1 MWLIA
6 GSPDH
11 FSCLRPSKYINNGR
25 TGWIFL
31 SLICLQPANLATNS
45 SGGRGGWCRWSGG
58 GGGGGGVLV
67 SKSANCSHRP
77 AAAAFQ
83 PSQCAG
89 TSPGLSC
96 PVLSSLQSPIP
107 LTLSSLPTSRQP
119 SSTRIISIP
128 QSSTGDGRG
137 ALPSGWLF
145 IAVLTTRRNREC
157 KLVAE

>member
-6 GSPDH
+6 GSSDH

-45 SGGRGGWCRWSGG
+45 SGGRGGWCRWGGGG

-96 PVLSSLQSPIP
+96 PVLSSLQSPVH
-107 LTLSSLPTSRQP
+107 LTLSSLLTSHQNYINTADQQWRWEGSPAQWVALYSRFNN
-119 SSTRIISIP
+119 SSESRM
-128 QSSTGDGRG
+128 QVG
-137 ALPSGWLF
+137 GW
-145 IAVLTTRRNREC
+145 V
-157 KLVAE
+157 K